1 MEDHGGCMGTPVGL
15 WTSRYWWLTGV
26 MWCTYIASFGT
37 LKCENAAICEKVATC
52 EKNSTLN
59 VKIDAICEKT
69 TLNVKKLGSLNVSN
83 ISTLNVFK
91 STLYVQ
97 TLFWRYLWK
106 SNFSACQILR
116 LTISYM
122 PRINHNYSNLQPNDN
137 NALVWLDICTC
148 GRAFRR
154 VPWTDASSRP
164 LNTQTMPILQQ
175 TVWDEAIKICIQLD
189 ES

>member
-1 MEDHGGCMGTPVGL
+1 MHYYRVSLPIMFFWTWKQIKHPNISNLLGYRHENGAKSTVCSGWTFFVQWLLKHGG
-15 WTSRYWWLTGV
+15 Y
-26 MWCTYIASFGT
+26 
-37 LKCENAAICEKVATC
+37 
-52 EKNSTLN
+52 
-59 VKIDAICEKT
+59 
-69 TLNVKKLGSLNVSN
+69 
-83 ISTLNVFK
+83 VFK
-91 STLYVQ
+91 TWTRWGNVVGANVVGELYVQ

-189 ES
+189 ESLSI